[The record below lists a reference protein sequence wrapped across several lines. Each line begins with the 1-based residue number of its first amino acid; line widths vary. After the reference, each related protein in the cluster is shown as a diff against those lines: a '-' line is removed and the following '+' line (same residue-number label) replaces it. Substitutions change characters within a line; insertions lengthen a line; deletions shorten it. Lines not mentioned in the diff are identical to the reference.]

1 MRRIGISGLILKTDR
16 FIKMI
21 PEWFIELC
29 FNYEIPLIKIT
40 QDISYEKILFTI
52 YEPLLNYQSHVLRTY
67 YDVRQ
72 RFTKLER
79 HYPTVETIMQEFYDI
94 IKLPF
99 ALKCWINIWKLAMA
113 TYPMMRLCSQ
123 EKTKNSEFTKMITL
137 FNTLFSCQ
145 PQKQLALEVS
155 IFNSY
160 STNCLLLVY
169 LQDEK
174 VKETDLVII
183 ENAIDVLQEKFNT
196 ENLLKKNGILV

>member
-99 ALKCWINIWKLAMA
+99 ALKCWINI
-113 TYPMMRLCSQ
+113 
-123 EKTKNSEFTKMITL
+123 
-137 FNTLFSCQ
+137 
-145 PQKQLALEVS
+145 
-155 IFNSY
+155 
-160 STNCLLLVY
+160 
-169 LQDEK
+169 
-174 VKETDLVII
+174 
-183 ENAIDVLQEKFNT
+183 
-196 ENLLKKNGILV
+196 

>member
-1 MRRIGISGLILKTDR
+1 
-16 FIKMI
+16 
-21 PEWFIELC
+21 
-29 FNYEIPLIKIT
+29 
-40 QDISYEKILFTI
+40 
-52 YEPLLNYQSHVLRTY
+52 
-67 YDVRQ
+67 
-72 RFTKLER
+72 
-79 HYPTVETIMQEFYDI
+79 MQEFYDI

-123 EKTKNSEFTKMITL
+123 EKTKTVNSLKRL
-137 FNTLFSCQ
+137 LSFNTLLSCQ

-196 ENLLKKNGILV
+196 ENLLKRTVYSFEQLSGCYFTKYTAKS